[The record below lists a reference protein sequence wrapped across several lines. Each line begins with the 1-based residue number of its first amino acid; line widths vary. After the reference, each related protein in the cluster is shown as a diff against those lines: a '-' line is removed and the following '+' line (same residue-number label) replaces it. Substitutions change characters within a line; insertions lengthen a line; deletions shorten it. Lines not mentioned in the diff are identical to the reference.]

1 MKRQKVK
8 GKMRVTWWRDGC
20 IWSIDMREC
29 RIVCDHYYTRET
41 SARRAARMAARK
53 LNIGL
58 EDA

>member
-1 MKRQKVK
+1 MRKSKVK
-8 GKMRVTWWRDGC
+8 GYLRVTWWRDGC